1 MRGMTIEILL
11 FDGFDDLDAFGPF
24 EVLNEAGLETRFV
37 TLTPAERVTSSHGA
51 RVVPDGVLTD
61 PDLVLVPGGGWND
74 RGGVYREAKRGDIPK
89 ALVERHARG
98 RRIGSICTGAMLLAE
113 AGILKDRPAITHH
126 TALNDLEAAGA
137 DVRHGARVVDDGDV
151 VTAAGVTSGID
162 LALHLVEQYRDKATR
177 DAVAREIE
185 WDQRSSGASASGR
198 SIGTNA

>member
-1 MRGMTIEILL
+1 MTIEILL

-24 EVLNEAGLETRFV
+24 EVLSEAGLDTRFV
-37 TLTPAERVTSSHGA
+37 TLAPAERVTSAHGA

-74 RGGVYREAKRGDIPK
+74 RGGVYREARHGAIPRALK
-89 ALVERHARG
+89 ARHDRG
-98 RRIGSICTGAMLLAE
+98 RRVGSICTGAMLLAE

-126 TALNDLEAAGA
+126 TAVDDLEAAGA
-137 DVRHGARVVDDGDV
+137 HVRHGARVVDDGDI

-162 LALHLVEQYRDKATR
+162 LALHFVEQARGSAAR
-177 DAVAREIE
+177 DAVADEIE